1 MEITKELLKSESLKC
16 LYSYEN
22 IKETVED
29 IEYKMLD
36 KAQAGLVDLLIYKS
50 DYNEIEFWV
59 AIKVLKLK
67 GYNVTQFGDKPEIFN
82 INWEN

>member
-22 IKETVED
+22 VQKTVED

-36 KAQAGLVDLLIYKS
+36 KAQAGFVDLLIYKS
-50 DYNEIEFWV
+50 DYNEIEFWI

-67 GYNVTQFGDKPEIFN
+67 GYNVTQFGDKPEVFN